1 MGEHMFSVKSKARI
15 LGLALVGASLSV
27 SGAAAAGV
35 VVKSAGPSAGTYPVG
50 KKVADASTIT
60 LRAGDRI
67 TVLTNGG
74 TKVMQGPGTF
84 RVGEGATRT
93 RARFA
98 RLTRQGASNRART
111 GAVRGT
117 GKGSPTMPNL
127 WLVNVA
133 ASGTTCLYNLE
144 NVRLWRPAAAEGQ
157 TYTIA
162 QKESDMS
169 LDVNFVEKESS
180 RTLDPEGLKL
190 TNGMTYTI
198 TGPAMAEAGGA
209 QAASNAAVDV
219 KIVALTETYRQPDL
233 LAAALAENGCLGQL
247 SVLGDTAEAEAS

>member
-1 MGEHMFSVKSKARI
+1 MFSDKIKARL
-15 LGLALVGASLSV
+15 LGLALVGAVMSV
-27 SGAAAAGV
+27 PGAAAAGV

-50 KKVADASTIT
+50 TKVADASTIT
-60 LRAGDRI
+60 LRAGDKI

-111 GAVRGT
+111 GAVRGAGT
-117 GKGSPTMPNL
+117 GSPTMPNL

-133 ASGTTCLYNLE
+133 ASGTTCLYDLNT
-144 NVRLWRPAAAEGQ
+144 VRLWRPSSGEGQ

-162 QKESDMS
+162 EQGSEAT
-169 LDVNFVEKESS
+169 LDVSFVETESM
-180 RTLDPEGLKL
+180 RALDPKGLKL
-190 TNGMTYTI
+190 ANGSTYTI
-198 TGPAMAEAGGA
+198 TGPTVEETPGA
-209 QAASNAAVDV
+209 SIDV
-219 KIVALTETYRQPDL
+219 RIVAMSETYRQPDL
-233 LAAALAENGCLGQL
+233 LAAALAENGCMGQL
-247 SVLGDTAEAEAS
+247 AILGDIAEAEAS

>member
-1 MGEHMFSVKSKARI
+1 MFSDKFKTRLV
-15 LGLALVGASLSV
+15 GLALVGAV
-27 SGAAAAGV
+27 MTVPGAAAAGV

-60 LRAGDRI
+60 LRSGDKI

-133 ASGTTCLYNLE
+133 ASGTTCLYDLE
-144 NVRLWRPAAAEGQ
+144 NVRLWRPASGEGQ
-157 TYTIA
+157 TYTVA
-162 QKESDMS
+162 EQGSGAS
-169 LDVNFVEKESS
+169 LEVPFVETESV
-180 RTLDPEGLKL
+180 RALDPGGLKL
-190 TNGMTYTI
+190 SDGGTYTI
-198 TGPAMAEAGGA
+198 SGPASEEASTSA
-209 QAASNAAVDV
+209 VNVTIAAM
-219 KIVALTETYRQPDL
+219 TETYRQPDL
-233 LAAALAENGCLGQL
+233 LAAALAERGCFGQL
-247 SVLGDTAEAEAS
+247 AVLGDIAEAEAS

>member
-1 MGEHMFSVKSKARI
+1 MFSDKVKARL
-15 LGLALVGASLSV
+15 LGLALAGAVMSV
-27 SGAAAAGV
+27 PGAAAAGV

-50 KKVADASTIT
+50 TKVADASTIT
-60 LRAGDRI
+60 LRAGDKI

-74 TKVMQGPGTF
+74 TKVLQGPGTF

-133 ASGTTCLYNLE
+133 ASGTTCLYDLE
-144 NVRLWRPAAAEGQ
+144 NVRLWRPSAGEGE

-162 QKESDMS
+162 PQGSETA
-169 LDVNFVEKESS
+169 LDVNFVETESM
-180 RTLDPEGLKL
+180 RALDPEGLKL
-190 TNGMTYTI
+190 TDGGTYTI
-198 TGPAMAEAGGA
+198 TAPAVEEAPG
-209 QAASNAAVDV
+209 AAVNV
-219 KIVALTETYRQPDL
+219 RIVAMSETYRQPDL
-233 LAAALAENGCLGQL
+233 LAAALAEKGCMGQL
-247 SVLGDTAEAEAS
+247 AVLGDIAEAEAS

>member
-1 MGEHMFSVKSKARI
+1 MGEHMFSDKLRARL
-15 LGLALVGASLSV
+15 LGLALVGACMSV
-27 SGAAAAGV
+27 PGAAAAGV
-35 VVKSAGPSAGTYPVG
+35 VVKSSGPSAGTYPVG
-50 KKVADASTIT
+50 KKVADASTVT
-60 LRAGDRI
+60 LRAGDKI

-84 RVGEGATRT
+84 RIGEGATRT

-117 GKGSPTMPNL
+117 GTGSPTMPNL

-133 ASGTTCLYNLE
+133 ASGTTCLYDLN
-144 NVRLWRPAAAEGQ
+144 NVRLWRPSAGEGE

-162 QKESDMS
+162 PKDAEMT
-169 LDVNFVEKESS
+169 LDVNFVETESM
-180 RTLDPEGLKL
+180 RALDPEGLKL
-190 TNGMTYTI
+190 NDGGTYTI
-198 TGPAMAEAGGA
+198 TGPAVEETPGEAI
-209 QAASNAAVDV
+209 DV

-233 LAAALAENGCLGQL
+233 LAAALAEKGCMGQL
-247 SVLGDTAEAEAS
+247 AVLGDIAEAEAS

>member
-1 MGEHMFSVKSKARI
+1 MFSDKFTARV
-15 LGLALVGASLSV
+15 LGLALVGAVLSV
-27 SGAAAAGV
+27 PGAAAAGV

-60 LRAGDRI
+60 LRAGDKI

-127 WLVNVA
+127 WLVNVS
-133 ASGTTCLYNLE
+133 ASGTTCLYDLE
-144 NVRLWRPAAAEGQ
+144 NVRLWRPAASEGQ
-157 TYTIA
+157 TYTITP
-162 QKESDMS
+162 EGTETT
-169 LDVNFVEKESS
+169 LDVKFVETESMRS
-180 RTLDPEGLKL
+180 LDPEGLKL
-190 TNGMTYTI
+190 ADGSTYTI
-198 TGPAMAEAGGA
+198 TGPAAEEVTAE
-209 QAASNAAVDV
+209 SVNV

-233 LAAALAENGCLGQL
+233 LAAALAENGCMGQL
-247 SVLGDTAEAEAS
+247 AVLGDTAEAEAS

>member
-1 MGEHMFSVKSKARI
+1 MGEHMFSVKNKARV

-50 KKVADASTIT
+50 KKVADSSTVT
-60 LRAGDRI
+60 LRAGDKI

-98 RLTRQGASNRART
+98 RLTRQGAASRART
-111 GAVRGT
+111 GAVRG
-117 GKGSPTMPNL
+117 GSKGSTTMPNL

-133 ASGTTCLYNLE
+133 AAGTTCLYDLE
-144 NVRLWRPAAAEGQ
+144 NVTLWRPGTAEKQ
-157 TYTIA
+157 SYTIA
-162 QKESDMS
+162 PQGGDVT
-169 LDVNFVEKESS
+169 LDVNFVGSEPT
-180 RTLDPEGLKL
+180 RALDPEGLKL
-190 TNGMTYTI
+190 ADGETYTI
-198 TGPAMAEAGGA
+198 TAPSTEEAAGE
-209 QAASNAAVDV
+209 AVDV
-219 KIVALTETYRQPDL
+219 KIVALTETYRQPDA
-233 LAAALAENGCLGQL
+233 LAAALAENGCFGQL
-247 SVLGDTAEAEAS
+247 SALGDIAEAEAS

>member
-1 MGEHMFSVKSKARI
+1 MFSDKFKARL
-15 LGLALVGASLSV
+15 LGLALVGAVMSV
-27 SGAAAAGV
+27 PGAAAAGV
-35 VVKSAGPSAGTYPVG
+35 VVKSSGPSAGTYPVG

-60 LRAGDRI
+60 LRAGDKI

-111 GAVRGT
+111 GAVRGS

-144 NVRLWRPAAAEGQ
+144 NVRLWRPEADEGQ

-162 QKESDMS
+162 PQGSETA
-169 LDVNFVEKESS
+169 LDVNFVETESQRS
-180 RTLDPEGLKL
+180 LDPEGLKL
-190 TNGMTYTI
+190 ANGSTYTI
-198 TGPAMAEAGGA
+198 TGPAAGESPGTPV
-209 QAASNAAVDV
+209 NV
-219 KIVALTETYRQPDL
+219 KIVALSETYRQPDL
-233 LAAALAENGCLGQL
+233 LASALAENGCLGQL
-247 SVLGDTAEAEAS
+247 AVLGDIAEAEAS

>member
-1 MGEHMFSVKSKARI
+1 MFSDRIKARA
-15 LGLALVGASLSV
+15 LGLALVGACLSV

-35 VVKSAGPSAGTYPVG
+35 VVKSSGPSTGTYPVG
-50 KKVADASTIT
+50 KKVADSSTVT
-60 LRAGDRI
+60 LRAGDKI

-117 GKGSPTMPNL
+117 GKGAATMPNL

-133 ASGTTCLYNLE
+133 AAGTTCLYDLE
-144 NVRLWRPAAAEGQ
+144 NVRLWRPAASDGQ
-157 TYTIA
+157 TYTITP
-162 QKESDMS
+162 QGSESA
-169 LDVNFVEKESS
+169 LDVNFVEKESM
-180 RTLDPEGLKL
+180 RTLDPVGLKL
-190 TNGMTYTI
+190 GDGQTYTI
-198 TGPAMAEAGGA
+198 TGPAAEEAPGT
-209 QAASNAAVDV
+209 SVDV
-219 KIVALTETYRQPDL
+219 KIVAMTQTYRQPDL
-233 LAAALAENGCLGQL
+233 LAGALAENGCFGQL
-247 SVLGDTAEAEAS
+247 SVLGDIAESEAS

>member
-1 MGEHMFSVKSKARI
+1 MFSVKSKARI

-133 ASGTTCLYNLE
+133 ASGTTCLYDLE
-144 NVRLWRPAAAEGQ
+144 NVTLWRPGTADKQ
-157 TYTIA
+157 SYTIA
-162 QKESDMS
+162 PQGGDVT
-169 LDVNFVEKESS
+169 LDVNFVGTEPT
-180 RTLDPEGLKL
+180 RALDPEGLKL
-190 TNGMTYTI
+190 ADGVTYKI
-198 TGPAMAEAGGA
+198 TASSTGETPAK
-209 QAASNAAVDV
+209 AVDV
-219 KIVALTETYRQPDL
+219 KIVALTQTYRQPDL
-233 LAAALAENGCLGQL
+233 LAAALAENGCMGQL